1 MDSNAV
7 EIDTALDKAPPPAW
21 FRFLAPSITDLI
33 FIILLFAM
41 SSGALAPRLLGDAS
55 IGWHIRNGEQMLR
68 THSITRTDPFSVTMG
83 GHTWYAWE
91 WLYDAKIAGIHHWMG
106 LNGVVFFT
114 AVIIALT
121 FALTLHLCLRRGAD
135 LPVTALLLA
144 LSLGVSMIHLF
155 ARPHVLSWS
164 FTVIWFQVLD
174 GSESANDAASRRRL
188 WYLPALIL
196 LWVNVHGGFV
206 LGLALLGFYLLS
218 AAIRYYRG
226 RDGEESGSLAQQV
239 KTLGMVTVASL
250 AASLINPYGYEL
262 HVHVYRYLTSRWL
275 MNHIDEFLSPNFHG
289 VAQQCFVAILLITI
303 VALAVARTKPS
314 LSRVFV
320 LLFATYSGLYAA
332 RSLPVSALLLT
343 LIVAPLWTQALGE
356 ARDNPDLSPRLRAFL
371 SRWRAFTTR
380 VGQIELGF
388 RGHVWPVAAIFLGL
402 LVCTHQ
408 GKLGST
414 RWMNA
419 HFDPKNLPVQATDA
433 IVQRGLREPIFAPDA
448 WGGYLIYRLYPQNK
462 VFVDDRHDFYGVD
475 FLRDYLRAIR
485 LTPDWDKFLNE
496 KHVNWALLP
505 AGSSLAN
512 MLEETAQWNVVY
524 RDGTA
529 VLLERKQLLA
539 TGS

>member
-1 MDSNAV
+1 M
-7 EIDTALDKAPPPAW
+7 
-21 FRFLAPSITDLI
+21 
-33 FIILLFAM
+33 
-41 SSGALAPRLLGDAS
+41 
-55 IGWHIRNGEQMLR
+55 
-68 THSITRTDPFSVTMG
+68 
-83 GHTWYAWE
+83 
-91 WLYDAKIAGIHHWMG
+91 
-106 LNGVVFFT
+106 
-114 AVIIALT
+114 
-121 FALTLHLCLRRGAD
+121 
-135 LPVTALLLA
+135 
-144 LSLGVSMIHLF
+144 
-155 ARPHVLSWS
+155 
-164 FTVIWFQVLD
+164 
-174 GSESANDAASRRRL
+174 
-188 WYLPALIL
+188 L

-206 LGLALLGFYLLS
+206 LGFALLGLYLLS
-218 AAIRYYRG
+218 AAIRHYRG
-226 RDGEESGSLAQQV
+226 RDGEESRSLARRV
-239 KTLGMVTVASL
+239 KSLGMVTGASL

-303 VALAVARTKPS
+303 VALAVARTKPP

-320 LLFATYSGLYAA
+320 MLFATYSGLYAA
-332 RSLPVSALLLT
+332 RSLPVSSLLLT
-343 LIVAPLWTQALGE
+343 LVVAPLWTQALAE
-356 ARDNPDLSPRLRAFL
+356 ARENPSLSLRLRAL
-371 SRWRAFTTR
+371 GSRWQAFTGR
-380 VGQIELGF
+380 VGQIELRF
-388 RGHVWPVAAIFLGL
+388 RYHLWPVAAVFLGL
-402 LVCTHQ
+402 LVCLHQ

-414 RWMNA
+414 QWMNA

-433 IVQRGLREPIFAPDA
+433 IVQGGLREPIFAPDS

-475 FLRDYLRAIR
+475 FLRDYLKAIR

-539 TGS
+539 PGF